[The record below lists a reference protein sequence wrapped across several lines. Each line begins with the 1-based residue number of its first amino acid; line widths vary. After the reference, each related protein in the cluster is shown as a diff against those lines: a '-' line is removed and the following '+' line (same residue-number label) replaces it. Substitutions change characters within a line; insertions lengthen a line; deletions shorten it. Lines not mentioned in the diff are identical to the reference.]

1 MQVLTLMSGR
11 SASYLTVQPSPQE
24 AKGILVDQQQG
35 RGVAGELIVA
45 EEDEQFGEEAQAE
58 DDVEEGLGPFQ
69 QTSSRPPTSSASS

>member
-1 MQVLTLMSGR
+1 M
-11 SASYLTVQPSPQE
+11 
-24 AKGILVDQQQG
+24 VDQQQG

-45 EEDEQFGEEAQAE
+45 EEDEQFDEEAQAE